1 MFLAIHVCAESVLS
15 IVGGML
21 QPIFGGQATGKCL
34 IKLGPVVSLMAA
46 GSTGFCVY
54 EEELRDLL
62 TYDCPVTGRKRCPP
76 YSDEWMGINKTRK
89 TLRCT
94 KQCLP
99 NISFKTVRCHACIF
113 LVETLDV
120 LFVSIGVPLTKM
132 KLLSMLHVSITRTFL
147 HIWGTCFTCDLLFIG
162 TGFT

>member
-120 LFVSIGVPLTKM
+120 SSVSRCASHQDEAVVHAPCLDHKNLFAHMG
-132 KLLSMLHVSITRTFL
+132 H
-147 HIWGTCFTCDLLFIG
+147 LFYL
-162 TGFT
+162 